1 MRAYLMVL
9 LFAIACV
16 AQKKVDYVIP
26 HGMSPEAVPY
36 FLERFNKGKALYAQA
51 CADCHN
57 KKVKGK
63 SVVPDFSTGSLES
76 YAEHLRNSNEQ
87 HAQTIDPRQ
96 LSSEDLSRVLYYLSH
111 KKKTSN

>member
-1 MRAYLMVL
+1 MRAYLLVL
-9 LFAIACV
+9 LFALACV

-26 HGMSPEAVPY
+26 QGMSPEAVPY

-57 KKVKGK
+57 KMVQGK

-76 YAEHLRNSNEQ
+76 YAEQLRTSNNE
-87 HAQTIDPRQ
+87 HTQTINPRQ

-111 KKKTSN
+111 KKKTNN